1 MIFHEEFYSK
11 SMQYYASTPRML
23 GSQNYPP

>member
-11 SMQYYASTPRML
+11 SMQHYASTPRML
-23 GSQNYPP
+23 GYQNYPP